1 MTIIIVLIKYGIIR
15 IKYIDDEIKRR
26 IIMTD
31 EKIENKKP
39 SRFSE
44 LVTVIFCF
52 IGLFLIGYG
61 IFGLT
66 QVFQVFPLIDWY
78 SILVFLFSIGSIVVG
93 VFINKL
99 FFHIVWNKNNIKRS
113 INNIL
118 IVIVLI
124 VILVYGFMYIA
135 FKDI

>member
-1 MTIIIVLIKYGIIR
+1 M
-15 IKYIDDEIKRR
+15 E
-26 IIMTD
+26 
-31 EKIENKKP
+31 EKISNNKKI

-52 IGLFLIGYG
+52 IGLFSIGYG

-66 QVFQVFPLIDWY
+66 QIFRVFPLIDWY
-78 SILVFLFSIGSIVVG
+78 SILVFLFSIGLIIVG